1 MFGLGAAALL
11 ARRLLLNL
19 GLDRLVLDATSPQVF
34 PGPVDSTSSREVAGG
49 HLSWDNL
56 TRQEEGGGERKEDGR
71 GESEEEEENGEI
83 LLVGELA
90 TTTSSTELPTGT
102 RPCKANNCE

>member
-1 MFGLGAAALL
+1 MFGLGTSALL

-19 GLDRLVLDATSPQVF
+19 GLERLVLDATCPQVF
-34 PGPVDSTSSREVAGG
+34 PGEPVERASSREVAGG

-56 TRQEEGGGERKEDGR
+56 TRQVESVGGRKE
-71 GESEEEEENGEI
+71 EKEVEEDCEM

-102 RPCKANNCE
+102 RPG